1 MVYGLWQS
9 AAGLQTQEY
18 RQAILANNLANV
30 DTPGFK
36 PARITFQERLS
47 AAMIDASPRTRH
59 PVLDR
64 LPGGLFESPVYT
76 DFRQGAIETAQGPLD
91 VAINGDGFL
100 TVRTPEGPR
109 YTRDGRLVVD
119 RAGNLLHGASGAPV
133 VDGRGQPIQLDLSA
147 LDQVKINTRGQI
159 YQGSDLVAQLSLVDF
174 SDRQKLTKQGDNLLD
189 AGGMKPGGASGSIT
203 QYAFESSG
211 VDPVASLVEMIEAT
225 RIYEMNANIL
235 TMQDES
241 LGRAVSEV
249 GRIG

>member
-18 RQAILANNLANV
+18 RQAIIANNLANV

-36 PARITFQERLS
+36 PDRITFQERLS
-47 AAMIDASPRTRH
+47 AARIDASPRTQH
-59 PVLDR
+59 PVLDK

-76 DFRQGAIETAQGPLD
+76 DFRQGTMATSQGPLD
-91 VAINGDGFL
+91 VAINGEGFL
-100 TVRTPEGPR
+100 KVKTAEGAR
-109 YTRDGRLVVD
+109 YTRDGRMIVD
-119 RAGNLLHGASGAPV
+119 REGTLLHAATGSPV
-133 VDGRGQPIQLDLSA
+133 VDDRGRPITIDESDLSK
-147 LDQVKINTRGQI
+147 VKINSRGQV
-159 YQGSDLVAQLSLVDF
+159 YQGDALAGQLAFVDF
-174 SDRQKLTKQGDNLLD
+174 ADKQQLKKKGDNLFD
-189 AGGMKPGGASGSIT
+189 AEGQKPTKADGSVT
-203 QYAFESSG
+203 QYAYETSG
-211 VDPVASLVEMIEAT
+211 VDPVASLVEMIEST